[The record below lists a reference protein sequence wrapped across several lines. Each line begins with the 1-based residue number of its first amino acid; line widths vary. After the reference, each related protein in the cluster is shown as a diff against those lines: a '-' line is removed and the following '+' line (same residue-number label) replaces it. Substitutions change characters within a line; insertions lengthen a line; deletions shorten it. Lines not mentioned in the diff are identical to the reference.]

1 MVIGFY
7 CQVSVLV
14 PFHFFA
20 LWEFVWGAFWT
31 FIAAITALVQRPLL
45 SWSLKRYFRW
55 SKAKSI
61 YCLHLRITII
71 QKQNIYTSI
80 FSWSFPKSVEIGKE
94 KYNYKCNHNSYA
106 SETPTSYSKFT
117 LEVVDVS
124 SNFTFLFGN
133 QLSVLWMNNKVMLL
147 QHFLKT
153 HRRRL
158 YMRKCWSELN
168 KIFVDALSSLFTKES
183 ERKVPSSQE
192 WDDMFPKHVH
202 LWGEGSI

>member
-1 MVIGFY
+1 MSRNHFGGSKVITLWFRVKVLRAYGGFSEVFLKERAVENRSWMVIGFY

-45 SWSLKRYFRW
+45 SWSLRRYFRW

-94 KYNYKCNHNSYA
+94 KYNYNCNHNSYA

-124 SNFTFLFGN
+124 SNFAFFFRESTLCSLDEQQGDAPPTF
-133 QLSVLWMNNKVMLL
+133 S
-147 QHFLKT
+147 
-153 HRRRL
+153 
-158 YMRKCWSELN
+158 
-168 KIFVDALSSLFTKES
+168 
-183 ERKVPSSQE
+183 
-192 WDDMFPKHVH
+192 
-202 LWGEGSI
+202 